1 MSYCLIFIDRC
12 RCPHGSDKFGNLE
25 EFHDAADEITE
36 AINAELGINPEEQRE
51 I

>member
-1 MSYCLIFIDRC
+1 MSSCSLFVDRC
-12 RCPHGSDKFGNLE
+12 KCPHGKDKYGNME